1 MNRSIIA
8 IAAALLVITS
18 CGTTRMT
25 SEEKKRQ
32 ETLIA
37 NAVCAKL
44 DARSYE
50 IDVDYMS
57 PLRGGGRSVTF
68 GYNVKVDGDNIKS
81 YLPYVGEAR
90 SVPYGGG
97 SGLNFEDTIDDYQDS
112 GLKKGRRNI
121 TITTTTDED
130 TFVFNITVYDNT
142 KADIRVHSR
151 NRDDISYIGY
161 LKLKDGE

>member
-37 NAVCAKL
+37 NAVWAKL

-57 PLRGGGRSVTF
+57 PLDVPSLSVT
-68 GYNVKVDGDNIKS
+68 
-81 YLPYVGEAR
+81 
-90 SVPYGGG
+90 
-97 SGLNFEDTIDDYQDS
+97 T
-112 GLKKGRRNI
+112 
-121 TITTTTDED
+121 
-130 TFVFNITVYDNT
+130 
-142 KADIRVHSR
+142 
-151 NRDDISYIGY
+151 
-161 LKLKDGE
+161 